1 MYRSIS
7 TQAIVIR
14 RERLGEFHKN
24 LLLLTIDLGLITAT
38 AYGAYRMHSPLRL
51 GSEPFTCSRA
61 LLYHNPVKN
70 TYKVM
75 ELDIVD
81 SFPGLQSDLARIS
94 AASLWAEVVQKS
106 YGAGETSDTLFRL
119 LLEGLRLLHESD
131 ARLQPYLTIQF
142 LWRFLTLAGYLPEL
156 ERCERCSLP
165 LEPTALAYY
174 SSSLNALLCAH
185 CGGDRGYPLPAGA
198 LRYLAA
204 SRGLGLREASQVR
217 LEAGSLRALREVL
230 PQMVQGVLEGELK
243 SLSSLGTRA

>member
-24 LLLLTIDLGLITAT
+24 LLLLTSNLGLVYAT
-38 AYGAYRMHSPLRL
+38 AYGAYKMHNALRL

-70 TYKVM
+70 TYKVL
-75 ELDIVD
+75 ELEIVE

-106 YGAGETSDTLFRL
+106 YGAGETTDTLFHL
-119 LLEGLRLLHESD
+119 LLEGLRLLQESD
-131 ARLQPYLTIQF
+131 AHLQPYLTIQF

-156 ERCERCSLP
+156 ERCERCSAP
-165 LEPTALAYY
+165 LQSAEPAFY
-174 SSSLNALLCAH
+174 SSSLNAMLCRH
-185 CGGDRGYPLPAGA
+185 CGGDRGYLLPAGA

-204 SRGLGLREASQVR
+204 SRGRSLREACQVR
-217 LEAGSLRALREVL
+217 LETGSLRALREVVPL
-230 PQMVQGVLEGELK
+230 MVQAVLEGELK
-243 SLSSLGTRA
+243 SLSALGTRA